1 MKILKIAAILIVG
14 ALSLFAA
21 VYLTRNY
28 VTEAAQREKTLA
40 EALLQ
45 NQIKQEI
52 QKAEDK
58 AKEEIGDA
66 LVTTVVTTRPPE
78 PVIVPETEPAPES
91 VEPVVTAE
99 PTEEPQETAEQQL
112 PKEEIVT
119 EFTRGG
125 ILSTDRTNIPSRSM
139 LSLTPSELERV
150 TNFLI
155 DHYFLDGRVY
165 VGAET
170 RPHLKTKKQLAYDM
184 EQGAIK
190 AVNMIYKNIDIS
202 DITSVMRVDYDAL
215 RQEIMRLRDEFKKEY
230 RDCRVHGRQFGELYD
245 GCLAYY
251 ERLILAMSR
260 LDEVAKEYS
269 SSTNPILAAALMM
282 TKLDDVII
290 PEVMAVLESSFDL
303 IEASQDIF
311 LEGTQ
316 GTRLLSRQEVTDIIV
331 NPALIL
337 DTGLA

>member
-21 VYLTRNY
+21 VYLTRSY
-28 VTEAAQREKTLA
+28 VTEAARREKTLA

-58 AKEEIGDA
+58 AKEELGDA

-91 VEPVVTAE
+91 VEPVVTTE
-99 PTEEPQETAEQQL
+99 PTEEPLETTEQP

-125 ILSTDRTNIPSRSM
+125 ILPTDRTNIPSRSM
-139 LSLTPSELERV
+139 LSLTSAEQGRV
-150 TNFLI
+150 TDFLI

-190 AVNMIYKNIDIS
+190 AVNMIYKSIDIS

-230 RDCRVHGRQFGELYD
+230 RDCRVHGKQFGELYD

-316 GTRLLSRQEVTDIIV
+316 GTRLLTRQDVTDIIV

>member
-1 MKILKIAAILIVG
+1 MKIVKIIAILIVG

-21 VYLTRNY
+21 VHFTRNY
-28 VTEAAQREKTLA
+28 VTETAQREKSLA

-52 QKAEDK
+52 QNAEDK
-58 AKEEIGDA
+58 AKEELGET

-78 PVIVPETEPAPES
+78 PVVLPETEETQETKQ
-91 VEPVVTAE
+91 VIETTEV
-99 PTEEPQETAEQQL
+99 TEEPAETEEQ

-125 ILSTDRTNIPSRSM
+125 ILPTDRTNIPSRTM
-139 LSLTPSELERV
+139 LGLTSSELNRV
-150 TNFLI
+150 ADFLI
-155 DHYFLDGRVY
+155 EHYFLDGAVY
-165 VGAET
+165 VGTET
-170 RPHLKTKKQLAYDM
+170 RPRLKAKKQLAYDM
-184 EQGAIK
+184 EKGAIK
-190 AVNMIYKNIDIS
+190 ALNMIYGSIDIS
-202 DITSVMRVDYDAL
+202 DISSVMRVDYDEL
-215 RQEIMRLRDEFKKEY
+215 RREIMILRDQFKKEY
-230 RDCRVHGRQFGELYD
+230 RDCRVHGKQFVELYD

-251 ERLILAMSR
+251 ERLIQAMSR
-260 LDEVAKEYS
+260 LDTVAKEYNN
-269 SSTNPILAAALMM
+269 STNPILAAALLMS
-282 TKLDDVII
+282 KVEDVII

-303 IEASQDIF
+303 IEVSHDIF

-316 GTRLLSRQEVTDIIV
+316 GTKLLSRQEVTDIIV